1 MSHKAVVCT
10 QVDVDLLH
18 SLLAFL
24 ISFFLFCHHRF
35 TCHCR
40 MQSKQRQY
48 FSVEI
53 SSSVRNR
60 FFFFA
65 VVIFFLSSAPSR
77 LSFSYMNNLDRITSQ
92 DYIPTEQDVLR
103 VRFPTTGIHDY
114 SFTVNTITLR
124 WPILGFLTSH
134 RGKSN
139 TFTIHCT
146 VKKIL
151 LTLAEALSAHAC
163 LDAIGSHFW
172 LPLCRLHV
180 GFILK
185 MCRQSD

>member
-10 QVDVDLLH
+10 QVDVDFP
-18 SLLAFL
+18 SCIFNQ
-24 ISFFLFCHHRF
+24 FFLFCHRRLTISVVSLQF
-35 TCHCR
+35 VLLCHFR

-48 FSVEI
+48 VSVEI

-60 FFFFA
+60 FLFA

-124 WPILGFLTSH
+124 
-134 RGKSN
+134 
-139 TFTIHCT
+139 
-146 VKKIL
+146 
-151 LTLAEALSAHAC
+151 
-163 LDAIGSHFW
+163 
-172 LPLCRLHV
+172 
-180 GFILK
+180 
-185 MCRQSD
+185 

>member
-1 MSHKAVVCT
+1 
-10 QVDVDLLH
+10 
-18 SLLAFL
+18 
-24 ISFFLFCHHRF
+24 
-35 TCHCR
+35 

-48 FSVEI
+48 VSVGI

-60 FFFFA
+60 FLFA

-124 WPILGFLTSH
+124 
-134 RGKSN
+134 
-139 TFTIHCT
+139 
-146 VKKIL
+146 
-151 LTLAEALSAHAC
+151 
-163 LDAIGSHFW
+163 
-172 LPLCRLHV
+172 
-180 GFILK
+180 
-185 MCRQSD
+185 

>member
-48 FSVEI
+48 VSVEI

-146 VKKIL
+146 VKKNTIDSCRGFVCSRL
-151 LTLAEALSAHAC
+151 LGRNRIAFLIASVQTSC
-163 LDAIGSHFW
+163 
-172 LPLCRLHV
+172 
-180 GFILK
+180 GFYFENV
-185 MCRQSD
+185 